1 MSQSLVSN
9 RVHIIFSTEARK
21 TLITADA
28 KDALW
33 RYIMGIGKNL
43 DFPILAVGGMPD
55 HVHLLVAIPPNRTIS
70 ETIQKLKANSSRWM
84 KSRVPGFAWQ
94 RGYAAFSVS
103 TSSVDATVEYIRNQ
117 ERHHARRDFKRELL
131 DFLAKNGVAYDER
144 YVFD

>member
-21 TLITADA
+21 ALIPADA
-28 KDALW
+28 KDALC

-55 HVHLLVAIPPNRTIS
+55 HVHLLVAIPPNKTIS

-84 KSRVPGFAWQ
+84 TSRVPGFAWQ

-103 TSSVDATVEYIRNQ
+103 ASSVDATVEYIRNQ

-144 YVFD
+144 HLFD

>member
-43 DFPILAVGGMPD
+43 DLPILAVGGIPD
-55 HVHLLVAIPPNRTIS
+55 HVHLLVAIPPNKTIS

-103 TSSVDATVEYIRNQ
+103 ASSVDATVEYIRNQ

>member
-9 RVHIIFSTEARK
+9 RVHIIFSTKARK

-43 DFPILAVGGMPD
+43 DLPILAVGGMPD
-55 HVHLLVAIPPNRTIS
+55 HVHLLVAIPPN
-70 ETIQKLKANSSRWM
+70 KADCCSRESCLENSSRWM

>member
-9 RVHIIFSTEARK
+9 RVHIIFSTKARK

-43 DFPILAVGGMPD
+43 DLPILAVGGMPD

>member
-43 DFPILAVGGMPD
+43 DLPILAVGGMPD
-55 HVHLLVAIPPNRTIS
+55 HVHLLVAIPPNKTIS

-131 DFLAKNGVAYDER
+131 DFLVRNRVEYDEC
-144 YVFD
+144 YIFD

>member
-43 DFPILAVGGMPD
+43 DLPILAVGGMPD
-55 HVHLLVAIPPNRTIS
+55 HVHLLVAIPPNKTIS